1 MLLPVKSASFEDPWL
16 VVLVRGNP
24 VSSTIVCMCYLH
36 LQVERAGGQSTN
48 SQVNRQGAGQGVHSG
63 F

>member
-1 MLLPVKSASFEDPWL
+1 MPLPVNSARFEDPWL

-24 VSSTIVCMCYLH
+24 VSCVIVCMCYLH
-36 LQVERAGGQSTN
+36 LQVERVGGQSTN
-48 SQVNRQGAGQGVHSG
+48 SQVSRQGAGQGVHSG